1 MICKKPFGV
10 ALVSLI
16 HCITA
21 AAGLALPIEALADC
35 DNTTL
40 NGSYLFQDLWVNA
53 QAPNC
58 QFTPPSTINCDAV
71 PGTNT
76 VKGIATFDGAGGAV
90 FNLQVR
96 HIDRGGLTTSTIS
109 GPGTYAVTPDC
120 SVTMTLPTG
129 ESSLFLAG
137 PSGNFFYETDPIGGL
152 HPNENFLGFG
162 IRGG

>member
-1 MICKKPFGV
+1 MICKKPGAT
-10 ALVSLI
+10 ALIKLI
-16 HCITA
+16 RYITA

-109 GPGTYAVTPDC
+109 GPGTTERELHRFRNTRRVARAVHIRRLTAKN
-120 SVTMTLPTG
+120 L
-129 ESSLFLAG
+129 LAV
-137 PSGNFFYETDPIGGL
+137 E
-152 HPNENFLGFG
+152 
-162 IRGG
+162 